1 MRLVPFPFYSALSQT
16 DLAAYECSDRI
27 IVPSSLY
34 YLHRFPTSV
43 LRLANTGGES
53 VGGCLH
59 GFHAIDEASIY
70 VPSWMFAMFTDPVVF
85 VASLPS
91 VPCETIQVLPPS
103 DDFFRGEGA
112 IAAFN
117 RALLGYKSLTQ
128 HTRILVVVG
137 SVPQWVRIE
146 LLHPA
151 TPTTVVIHNV
161 GTVSLSI
168 LSNKKESVGYSLLN
182 KAANYIP
189 YSGMGRVLKATA
201 ATATAT
207 AEDEGTREAITRARM
222 AEAAAKRMLTRPLA
236 VPPLATPQPA
246 SAPTTRVVPLPE
258 SRTQGTEREPSPLVL
273 RQGSS

>member
-1 MRLVPFPFYSALSQT
+1 MRLVPFPFYSALSHS

-27 IVPSSLY
+27 VAPSSLY

-59 GFHAIDEASIY
+59 GFHAIDETSLY

-91 VPCETIQVLPPS
+91 VPCDTIQVLPPS
-103 DDFFRGEGA
+103 DDFFSGEGA

-128 HTRILVVVG
+128 HTRILVLVG

-151 TPTTVVIHNV
+151 TPATVVLHNV

-168 LSNKKESVGYSLLN
+168 LSNKKESSGYSLLN

-189 YSGMGRVLKATA
+189 YSGMGRVVKVTA
-201 ATATAT
+201 AAA
-207 AEDEGTREAITRARM
+207 AEDAEACRARM
-222 AEAAAKRMLTRPLA
+222 REAAAKRQGTQPIATLA
-236 VPPLATPQPA
+236 A
-246 SAPTTRVVPLPE
+246 SAPTTRAVLLPE
-258 SRTQGTEREPSPLVL
+258 SRTRGTEREPSPLVL